1 MSNATNNDLASASA
15 GHGIHH
21 HITDDAVASSVD
33 NMKDKIGTDAQ
44 IEEEID
50 DDDDD
55 DHSSDKRDRKQESQ
69 ELTNNCEYEY
79 EYEYVFEYIDV
90 VWLKRDVRLID
101 HGPLSEVLTE
111 ARTVAAAQTPM
122 GCNNTTKQQQQQ
134 QRKFVILYLYEP
146 DQLRE
151 PTVHGSHLRFVH
163 EGLIDM
169 EQQLNEKVMMK
180 TNNKMMKKSMPT
192 SSATSCSSSHVIN
205 GDNTATCSNI
215 DDRSAATTTT
225 TNTKSSTTHSTNV
238 NDGTTF
244 KYLTVC
250 HNTIIS
256 TLESI
261 HFRYS
266 ASPSSSSPNTSAGA
280 ATAATTAID
289 TSCTSEKKKKIL
301 KLKYYKISRLL
312 AHEET
317 GHWQSYMRDNDV
329 RKWCKIRSIPF
340 IEYNQT
346 GVTRC
351 LSNRDD
357 YLKKFKLFISKPI
370 HPLKLSSLSLSVSS
384 SFQSR
389 LLQLDRLP
397 GFLSSPRS
405 IANMFDDNDDEQNS
419 GNNSTSNGSSILSEL
434 LPAHRSDRVG
444 RQQFGGELKAI
455 DVLNSFLF
463 ERGATYS
470 KDISSPNTSMNSC
483 SRLSPYITWGHIS
496 LRYVFKCLEERRE
509 TLRQQKLQ
517 GIDIGSTSWLRSLQA
532 FASRIHWRSHFLQK
546 LESEPLLEKQDLCSA
561 YQHLRRQPN
570 DWDENKYI
578 AWSTGKTGYPFVD
591 ACMRCLIEH
600 GWINF
605 RMRAMLVSFATYNLW
620 LDWKKIAPHLAR
632 VFLDYGMLLNNR
644 RFFLTF
650 SKMSIQVGS
659 LYLVTTLAS
668 F

>member
-1 MSNATNNDLASASA
+1 MASADHGTHHHCIDDTNNNND
-15 GHGIHH
+15 
-21 HITDDAVASSVD
+21 
-33 NMKDKIGTDAQ
+33 
-44 IEEEID
+44 
-50 DDDDD
+50 
-55 DHSSDKRDRKQESQ
+55 
-69 ELTNNCEYEY
+69 NCEYEY
-79 EYEYVFEYIDV
+79 EYEYEYEFEYIDV

-101 HGPLSEVLTE
+101 HGPLSEVLAGAT
-111 ARTVAAAQTPM
+111 RAAATQIPK
-122 GCNNTTKQQQQQ
+122 GCNNSNSDTTKQQQ

-151 PTVHGSHLRFVH
+151 PTVHGSHLRFMH

-169 EQQLNEKVMMK
+169 EQQLNEKVMMMT
-180 TNNKMMKKSMPT
+180 TNNKRMKKSMPK
-192 SSATSCSSSHVIN
+192 SSATSSSHVIN
-205 GDNTATCSNI
+205 GNNITCSNI
-215 DDRSAATTTT
+215 DDRSTTTTT
-225 TNTKSSTTHSTNV
+225 TNSFRTHSANA
-238 NDGTTF
+238 NDDDTTF

-266 ASPSSSSPNTSAGA
+266 ASPPPPSSPSPHTG
-280 ATAATTAID
+280 TATTID
-289 TSCTSEKKKKIL
+289 TSNTIINSTKKEGIINTVKKKKL

-312 AHEET
+312 AHIET

-329 RKWCKIRSIPF
+329 RKWCKIRSVPF

-357 YLKKFKLFISKPI
+357 YLKKFKLFTSKPI
-370 HPLKLSSLSLSVSS
+370 HPFTLSSLSVSS
-384 SFQSR
+384 SFHNR
-389 LLQLDRLP
+389 LIQLDRLP
-397 GFLSSPRS
+397 GFLSSPRG
-405 IANMFDDNDDEQNS
+405 IANIFDDNDDEQNS
-419 GNNSTSNGSSILSEL
+419 GNNSISNGSSILSEL

-444 RQQFGGELKAI
+444 RQQFGGESKAI

-463 ERGATYS
+463 ERGSTYS
-470 KDISSPNTSMNSC
+470 KDISSPSTSWNSC
-483 SRLSPYITWGHIS
+483 SRLSPYLTWGHIS

-517 GIDIGSTSWLRSLQA
+517 GIDIGSPSWLRSLQA
-532 FASRIHWRSHFLQK
+532 FASRIHWRSHFIQK

-632 VFLDYGMLLNNR
+632 VFLDFEPGIHYPQLQMQAGTSGINAMRVYNVTKQSKDQDPKGVFMYVLL
-644 RFFLTF
+644 
-650 SKMSIQVGS
+650 V
-659 LYLVTTLAS
+659 
-668 F
+668 

>member
-1 MSNATNNDLASASA
+1 MASASA
-15 GHGIHH
+15 DHGIHH
-21 HITDDAVASSVD
+21 HITDDAV
-33 NMKDKIGTDAQ
+33 
-44 IEEEID
+44 
-50 DDDDD
+50 DD
-55 DHSSDKRDRKQESQ
+55 DHSSNKRDQKQEPQ

-90 VWLKRDVRLID
+90 VWLKRDVRLTD
-101 HGPLSEVLTE
+101 HGPLSEVLTG
-111 ARTVAAAQTPM
+111 ARTVATQIPM
-122 GCNNTTKQQQQQ
+122 GCNNTTKSPQQ
-134 QRKFVILYLYEP
+134 KFVILYLYEP

-151 PTVHGSHLRFVH
+151 PTVHGSHLRFIH

-169 EQQLNEKVMMK
+169 EQQLNEKIMMK

-192 SSATSCSSSHVIN
+192 SSATSFTSAHAIN
-205 GDNTATCSNI
+205 GDSTATCSNS
-215 DDRSAATTTT
+215 DDRSATT
-225 TNTKSSTTHSTNV
+225 TNTKSSTTHSANV
-238 NDGTTF
+238 NDDTTF

-266 ASPSSSSPNTSAGA
+266 ASPSSSSPSPNTSTGA
-280 ATAATTAID
+280 ATATAID
-289 TSCTSEKKKKIL
+289 TSSTSEKKKKLL

-370 HPLKLSSLSLSVSS
+370 HPLKLTSVSVSS

-389 LLQLDRLP
+389 LFQLDRLP

-405 IANMFDDNDDEQNS
+405 IANIFDDNDDEQNS
-419 GNNSTSNGSSILSEL
+419 DSDSNSISIGSSILSEL

-444 RQQFGGELKAI
+444 RQQFGGESKAI
-455 DVLNSFLF
+455 EVLDSFLF

-546 LESEPLLEKQDLCSA
+546 LESEPLLEKQDICSA

-644 RFFLTF
+644 HFLDVFESVNSSWFTLF
-650 SKMSIQVGS
+650 IYDSCILLIIKTDVSYIIRSIS
-659 LYLVTTLAS
+659 FCHRTWNTLPTTADAS
-668 F
+668 GNKWY